1 MSQSAPRNYVSS
13 ILDTSVTLKEVSP
26 NLAQWLQTQGGQQAQ
41 ARGET
46 VWTVRLPD
54 DQALAAFLAELR
66 DRGVLFAGAAAGWSP
81 ADIFDDLRTRG
92 LISVAYQEVVWRGAD
107 VWSTRTR

>member
-13 ILDTSVTLKEVSP
+13 ILDATVTLKEVSP
-26 NLAQWLQTQGGQQAQ
+26 DLAQWLQTQGGQQAQ
-41 ARGET
+41 VRGET

-54 DQALAAFLAELR
+54 DQALAALLAELR
-66 DRGVLFAGAAAGWSP
+66 DREVLFAGAAAGWSP
-81 ADIFDDLRTRG
+81 ADIFDDLRARRLLSG
-92 LISVAYQEVVWRGAD
+92 PYQEVVWRGAG